1 LKTKAGSLRLVV
13 YDETR
18 GEEDFLQLVSG
29 NVYIGPKKPNER
41 ETFKA
46 AVSSNIDRFIEK
58 R

>member
-46 AVSSNIDRFIEK
+46 AVSSNIDRFIE
-58 R
+58 